1 MKQLYLKF
9 SKLENIIANVLLIAI
24 FALVFLSA
32 FMRTI
37 GSPVNW
43 AQDMALVA
51 FAWMV
56 FLGSDLAIRNS
67 RLIGIEVITK
77 HLPKNI
83 QKYLDIIFKVI
94 IIMFLIVLVR
104 YGYTMVITG
113 ARRSISTLGISYAYV
128 TASVPVGSLLMLVS
142 IGTKLVEAIK
152 TPVAQWGEDN

>member
-152 TPVAQWGEDN
+152 TPIAQWGEDN